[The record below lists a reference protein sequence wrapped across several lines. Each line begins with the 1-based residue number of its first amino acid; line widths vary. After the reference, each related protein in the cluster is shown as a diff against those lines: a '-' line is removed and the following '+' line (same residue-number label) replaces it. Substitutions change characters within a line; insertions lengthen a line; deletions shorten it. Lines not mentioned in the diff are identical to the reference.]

1 MHNILELEDISKHI
15 QGSQI
20 INQVS
25 LSVIEGEI
33 HALIGPNGAGKTTLF
48 NLITGKFR
56 PSDGKIFF
64 QGKRIDHASIHKIAR
79 KGLARSFQITN
90 IFTGMSVY
98 ENMRNA
104 IVARYKYD
112 LKIWRLLKGMRFID
126 ETTQQFLNRI
136 NLADLSQ
143 EKAGTLSYGH
153 QRALEM
159 GITMALDPQLV
170 LLDEPTAG
178 MTAEETSAIVDLIR
192 QITKNKTLV
201 IVEHDMDVVFK
212 LAHRISVLH
221 HGEILATGTP
231 KEIKQNR
238 QVKEAYLGG
247 FFE

>member
-20 INQVS
+20 INQVN
-25 LSVIEGEI
+25 LRVIEGEI

-48 NLITGKFR
+48 NLITGKIR
-56 PSDGKIFF
+56 PSGGKIYFH
-64 QGKRIDHASIHKIAR
+64 GKRIDHASIHQIAR

-90 IFTGMSVY
+90 IFAGMSVY

-104 IVARYKYD
+104 IVARNKYD

-126 ETTQQFLNRI
+126 ETTQHFLNRI

-143 EKAGTLSYGH
+143 EKAGTLCYGH

-178 MTAEETSAIVDLIR
+178 MTPEETSAIVVLIR

-221 HGEILATGTP
+221 HGEIIATGTP
-231 KEIKQNR
+231 EEIKQNR

-247 FFE
+247 FIK